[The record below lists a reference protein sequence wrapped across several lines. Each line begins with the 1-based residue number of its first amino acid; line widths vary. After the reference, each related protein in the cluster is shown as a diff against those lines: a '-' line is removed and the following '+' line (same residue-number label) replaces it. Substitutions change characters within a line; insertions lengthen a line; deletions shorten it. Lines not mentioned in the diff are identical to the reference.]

1 MNEST
6 FNTLKKILLTILFIG
21 VLVVTYNVF
30 LFVSRIGETKVVIEA
45 APKSSLIFI
54 NGEPGHT
61 GANYLSEGEY
71 TIQARMSGFTD
82 AEEKIKLL
90 DKSQNVYLLP
100 EASTEKARQ
109 YLTDNPG
116 DQTDRVILWDKIA
129 YKNGQATKSKTP
141 IIENLPYT
149 SVGDYF
155 SIDFGPSDNPK
166 IGTEL
171 IVSNSSPE
179 GRTNALKWIRQQ
191 GYDPTD
197 YYIKFVDFNNPLGG
211 Q

>member
-6 FNTLKKILLTILFIG
+6 VSRLKKVVFTSLFIG
-21 VLVVTYNVF
+21 ILVVGYNVF
-30 LFVSRIGETKVVIEA
+30 LFISRIGETKVVIEA

-54 NGEPGHT
+54 NGEPGHA

-82 AEEKIKLL
+82 AEEKIQVL
-90 DKSQNVYLLP
+90 DKPQVVYLLP
-100 EASTEKARQ
+100 EANTEKARQ

-116 DQTDRVILWDKIA
+116 DQTDRVVLWDKLA
-129 YKNGQATKSKTP
+129 YKKGQTTRSKTP
-141 IIENLPYT
+141 IIESLPYT
-149 SVGDYF
+149 SVGEYF

-179 GRTNALKWIRQQ
+179 GRANALKWIRQQ